1 MTNRWLDISL
11 NDQLRK
17 LINDEEWACN
27 LDPSFENAYNLLCVM
42 MERLDYSIKWLNEH
56 SDFPAD
62 DSNFFLFIVHA
73 DLVMRLIVKSANKLG
88 VNNPYA
94 ERNSRDACKYF
105 GQYCRGYPYYLAE
118 ERIPDDIVTWS
129 YMRAMAFAHSEETG
143 AVRYHGYFLS
153 DGEVHYCPYPVVDCK
168 TGRVGVMV
176 YSNKWDGLK
185 TFMVPFEALKNF
197 ISSRYNI
204 LSEIIEFAKKRTR
217 QRRIEM
223 MREEIDESG
232 GPIETLKNMRN
243 KYVERFGKAQAS
255 EFDFAIMCMT
265 CELTMPENARLVA
278 EFRSALEGVIKNVV
292 PNFKRLEYDEVFR
305 QLDDVCNRFPIGVS
319 NTANYQLQ
327 KIFTHLKVGDDKY
340 ELAKECAENLSLDY
354 PAKYVRI
361 DVSSMSDDEIKLLI
375 TVACYHYRKDNP
387 KIEAE
392 ENNVDI
398 SLLLRPIP
406 EDEIQRAKEL
416 IAKSKTEQKC
426 L

>member
-1 MTNRWLDISL
+1 
-11 NDQLRK
+11 
-17 LINDEEWACN
+17 
-27 LDPSFENAYNLLCVM
+27 
-42 MERLDYSIKWLNEH
+42 
-56 SDFPAD
+56 
-62 DSNFFLFIVHA
+62 
-73 DLVMRLIVKSANKLG
+73 
-88 VNNPYA
+88 
-94 ERNSRDACKYF
+94 
-105 GQYCRGYPYYLAE
+105 
-118 ERIPDDIVTWS
+118 
-129 YMRAMAFAHSEETG
+129 
-143 AVRYHGYFLS
+143 
-153 DGEVHYCPYPVVDCK
+153 
-168 TGRVGVMV
+168 
-176 YSNKWDGLK
+176 
-185 TFMVPFEALKNF
+185 
-197 ISSRYNI
+197 
-204 LSEIIEFAKKRTR
+204 
-217 QRRIEM
+217 M